1 MILQIIYDFTRS
13 ERVYSNLLRFRK
25 ILLIFL
31 FLNFSYSSVYG
42 EEYHNSES
50 LIQQDLSVSGTVTD
64 TKGVPLPGVNV
75 LVKGTSKGV
84 STDFDGKYLIEVQSN
99 SILIFSYLGFQ
110 SKEIQVTNQNT
121 INIQLSEDASELEEI
136 LVVGYGTQSKAKVT
150 GAVSTVASEEITAL
164 PVASFTDA
172 IQGRVPG
179 VQVTNFGAPGT
190 SPIVRIR
197 GIGSISFASNPL
209 YVVDGYPVGG
219 LLDFDNNDI
228 ESISVLKDASATA
241 IYGSRASNGVVLV
254 TTKKGKNNGDIRLN
268 YNTFVGYAKEWRRLD
283 LLNRD
288 QYLEYGRGLLSNNG
302 DAFPSRWSNLNEPI
316 YAGASQTYAETD
328 TDYQDAVF
336 RNALTQSHHLALSG
350 GGEKSNF
357 YGSFG
362 YFEQEGIMIGT
373 EYNRYNFRINSDHQ
387 LKDWIKI
394 GETLTLSSGFREN
407 ELELGS
413 RTQIQNV
420 IRGIPYIPLF
430 DPTLPGGLRA
440 PDGSDGSDPENP
452 LRAALLDQDQVRNV
466 RILGTAYADI
476 DLTKNLKYRFTIG
489 LDWNNSRREVILPIY
504 FDGFGGREDLILQ
517 EDRSTFVGHYYS
529 NQLSYIQ
536 SFGKHTVDFVAVAE
550 RQDSDFGSLFAL
562 GTRGNNNIQVL
573 DGTENQVVGGSES
586 ENVLYSFVGRLNY
599 DFDDKYLFSASL
611 RRDGSSKFSE
621 GFKWRTFPAIS
632 AGWNMSK
639 ESFMQNVS
647 AISDLKIRASWGEVG
662 FEGIGNFESQAGISS
677 NTAAVFGNET
687 QQGAFFDRLANP
699 ELEWEVTEM
708 INVGIDVGLF
718 NNRIQFS
725 GEWYERKTDN
735 LILGVPLPPSQGFS
749 RSPIANVGSMENWG
763 LEFQG
768 TYYSKAGTDFQWNVS
783 ANLGLYRNEVISL
796 ATPTSTI
803 FSGSNPDF
811 GGFDITRTAPGD
823 PIQSF
828 YGWRVEGIFQ
838 SQSQIDQFNA
848 LNPNQPYQANAQ
860 PGDII
865 FRDLNGDG
873 TITADDR
880 EVLGSFIPDFNYGLN
895 FEASYKNFNLTM
907 FWNGVQGNE
916 IYNGTK
922 VLTQGG
928 LRLFNAGTAVLDAW
942 TPTNTDTNVP
952 RMVNGDPNQNT
963 RTSDRFIEDGSF
975 LRLQTLRIGYNFSE
989 EWLQKS
995 TSNTIRN
1002 LNIYVSGNNLVT
1014 FTDYSGYD
1022 PEIGSRLNALNT
1034 VGVDY
1039 GQFPRPRTILLGV
1052 QLGF

>member
-1 MILQIIYDFTRS
+1 MILQIIYDFTS
-13 ERVYSNLLRFRK
+13 SALAYSYSLRFRK
-25 ILLIFL
+25 ILLTFI
-31 FLNFSYSSVYG
+31 FLNFMYPSIYG
-42 EEYHNSES
+42 EEKYNVDKP
-50 LIQQDLSVSGTVTD
+50 IQREISVTGTITD
-64 TKGVPLPGVNV
+64 KRGVPLPGVNV

-84 STDFDGKYLIEVQSN
+84 STDFDGNYLIKTEGN
-99 SILIFSYLGFQ
+99 SVLIFSYLGFQ
-110 SKEIQVTNQNT
+110 PKEIAINNQT
-121 INIQLSEDASELEEI
+121 RIDVQLVEDASELEEI

-228 ESISVLKDASATA
+228 ESISILKDASATA
-241 IYGSRASNGVVLV
+241 IYGSRASNGVVIV
-254 TTKKGKNNGDIRLN
+254 TTKRGRINEGLKLN
-268 YNTFVGYAKEWRRLD
+268 YNSFVGYAKEWRRLD

-288 QYLEYGRGLLSNNG
+288 QYLEYGRELLSNNG

-328 TDYQDAVF
+328 TDYQDAIF
-336 RNALTQSHHLALSG
+336 RNALTQSHHIGLRG
-350 GGEKSNF
+350 GGEYSSF

-362 YFEQEGIMIGT
+362 YFEQEGIMVGT
-373 EYNRYNFRINSDHQ
+373 SYDRFNFRINSDHQ

-394 GETLTLSSGFREN
+394 GETLTLSSGFRDN

-452 LRAALLDQDQVRNV
+452 LRAALLDQDDVRNV
-466 RILGTAYADI
+466 RIFGTAFTEI
-476 DLTKNLKYRFTIG
+476 DLLSNLKYRFTIG
-489 LDWNNSRREVILPIY
+489 LDWNNSRREIVLPIY

-517 EDRSTFVGHYYS
+517 ENRSTFVGHYYS
-529 NQLSYIQ
+529 NQLDYNQ

-562 GTRGNNNIQVL
+562 GTRDNNNILVL
-573 DGTENQVVGGSES
+573 DGTENQVVGGSEGK
-586 ENVLYSFVGRLNY
+586 NILYSFVGRLNY

-611 RRDGSSKFSE
+611 RRDGSSKFAE
-621 GFKWRTFPAIS
+621 GFKWRTFPAVS
-632 AGWNMSK
+632 AGWNIAK
-639 ESFMQNVS
+639 EAFMEDVS
-647 AISDLKIRASWGEVG
+647 AITDLKIRASWGEVG

-708 INVGIDVGLF
+708 INVGIDIGLF
-718 NNRIQFS
+718 NNRVQFS

-763 LEFQG
+763 LEFQT
-768 TYYSKAGTDFQWNVS
+768 TYYSKAGRDFQWNIA
-783 ANLGLYRNEVISL
+783 ANLGLFRNEVVSL

-803 FSGSNPDF
+803 FAGSNPDF

-838 SQSQIDQFNA
+838 SQSQIDEFNA
-848 LNPNQPYQANAQ
+848 LNPDQPYQANAQ

-880 EVLGSFIPDFNYGLN
+880 EVLGSFIPDFNYGIN

-975 LRLQTLRIGYNFSE
+975 LRLQTLRIGYNFTE
-989 EWLQKS
+989 KWLQQH

-1002 LNIYVSGNNLVT
+1002 FGIYISGNNLVT